1 MPAGWR
7 VIQIF
12 LITSAS
18 VIVFMTGW
26 FIAAQIR
33 GRNDIADVAWGL
45 GFVLAAAVSLVAG
58 NLYSPR
64 ALLVSTLVL
73 FWGLRLAL
81 HIHSRNRG
89 KGEDPRY
96 RKWRE
101 EWGRWFALRSFLQ
114 VFMLQGVLLLLVA
127 VPIVFA
133 NTADARPLG
142 WLDLLGL
149 LIWLYGFIFEAVGDW
164 QLLKFIRNPANKGK
178 LMTSGLWRYT
188 RHPNY
193 FGEVTLWWGI
203 WLMTLSL
210 TGGWMTIIGP
220 LTITFLILK
229 VSGIPMLEKPYEE
242 RADFQEYQRHTSAFV
257 PLPPKGGT

>member
-12 LITSAS
+12 QITAAS
-18 VIVFMTGW
+18 VIVYMTGW

-73 FWGLRLAL
+73 LWGLRLAL

-101 EWGRWFALRSFLQ
+101 EWGRWFVLRSFLQ

-142 WLDLLGL
+142 WRDLPGL

-164 QLLKFIRNPANKGK
+164 QLLTFIRNPSNKGK
-178 LMTSGLWRYT
+178 LMTSGLWSYT

-203 WLMTLSL
+203 WLMTLALPGSWL
-210 TGGWMTIIGP
+210 TIIGP

-229 VSGIPMLEKPYEE
+229 VSGIPMLEKPYED
-242 RADFQEYQRHTSAFV
+242 RADFQEYKRRTSAFI

>member
-1 MPAGWR
+1 MLY
-7 VIQIF
+7 VF
-12 LITSAS
+12 LITAVSIS
-18 VIVFMTGW
+18 VYMTGW

-45 GFVLAAAVSLVAG
+45 GFVLAAAVSMIAG
-58 NLYSPR
+58 QVHSPR
-64 ALLVSTLVL
+64 GLLISALVL
-73 FWGLRLAL
+73 IWGIRLAL

-101 EWGRWFALRSFLQ
+101 EWGKWFVLRSFLQ
-114 VFMLQGVLLLLVA
+114 IFMLQGFLLFLVA
-127 VPIVFA
+127 IPIVCA
-133 NTADARPLG
+133 NTSAAAPLG
-142 WLDLLGL
+142 WLDMLGL
-149 LIWLYGFIFEAVGDW
+149 AVWLYGFGFEALGDW
-164 QLLKFIRNPANKGK
+164 QLLMFIRNPDNRGK
-178 LMTSGLWRYT
+178 LMTGGLWHYT

-203 WLMTLSL
+203 WLMTLAL
-210 TGGWMTIIGP
+210 PGGWLTIIGP

-242 RADFQEYQRHTSAFV
+242 RADFQEYKRHTSAFF
-257 PLPPKGGT
+257 PLPPKGGI